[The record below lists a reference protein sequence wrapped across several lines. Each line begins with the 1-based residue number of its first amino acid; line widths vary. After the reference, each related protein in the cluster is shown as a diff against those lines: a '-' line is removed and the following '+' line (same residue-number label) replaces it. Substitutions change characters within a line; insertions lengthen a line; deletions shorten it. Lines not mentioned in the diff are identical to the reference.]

1 MTSTELA
8 AMLERWLNGGAPT
21 LKLDIDGGAVALVR
35 QSSGVACSAAIP
47 LRALPDEPMLARAL
61 QLADA
66 ARTQFQDD
74 TAILSL
80 SPQDEQLWLWMRP
93 DADDVM
99 QLCRSLETLLNQRD
113 VWLSLLT
120 PRAKTPV
127 SAPLNLN
134 TLAFLQGE
142 RHA

>member
-1 MTSTELA
+1 MTSTDLA
-8 AMLERWLNGGAPT
+8 AMLEQWLNGGTPALT
-21 LKLDIDGGAVALVR
+21 LEIDGGAVAVVR
-35 QSSGVACSAAIP
+35 LSSGVACSAAIP
-47 LRALPDEPMLARAL
+47 LHDLPDDAVLTRALRLAE
-61 QLADA
+61 A
-66 ARTQFQDD
+66 ARSALRDE
-74 TAILSL
+74 AAMLSL
-80 SPQDEQLWLWMRP
+80 SPQDEQLWLWMPP

-120 PRAKTPV
+120 PRVKTSV
-127 SAPLNLN
+127 AAPLNLN

>member
-8 AMLERWLNGGAPT
+8 VMLEHWLNGGAST
-21 LKLDIDGGAVALVR
+21 LKLEIDGGAVTMVR
-35 QSSGVACSAAIP
+35 QLSGVACSAAIP
-47 LRALPDEPMLARAL
+47 LPELPDELMLKRAL

-66 ARTQFQDD
+66 AHAQFQDD
-74 TAILSL
+74 TAVLSL
-80 SPQDEQLWLWMRP
+80 SPQDEQFWLWMRP

-99 QLCRSLETLLNQRD
+99 QLCRNLETLLNQRD
-113 VWLSLLT
+113 VWLSLLM
-120 PRAKTPV
+120 PRAKVPV